1 MEHLVSEN
9 FKTIRDFKDNFLE
22 LQDHDLDRSTVRKVL
37 IQHFQEIADKV
48 LNLLTY
54 PCETQ
59 YFEREIWDLKTF
71 TLQAKLIEEEFTTA
85 IKGNSN
91 QVDSSEDISER
102 NFVEL
107 NARFNE
113 ALMSTYQHLAT
124 VLQNLC
130 LSSNIP
136 MVDESMVKIVSWES
150 LFESFVTNLSLDILC
165 ENLFKAI
172 SFGVSFV
179 SQQVILVLDTLAR

>member
-1 MEHLVSEN
+1 M
-9 FKTIRDFKDNFLE
+9 
-22 LQDHDLDRSTVRKVL
+22 
-37 IQHFQEIADKV
+37 
-48 LNLLTY
+48 
-54 PCETQ
+54 
-59 YFEREIWDLKTF
+59 
-71 TLQAKLIEEEFTTA
+71 
-85 IKGNSN
+85 
-91 QVDSSEDISER
+91 
-102 NFVEL
+102 EL

-172 SFGVSFV
+172 SFGVSLV
-179 SQQVILVLDTLAR
+179 SLLVIFVLDTLSC

>member
-1 MEHLVSEN
+1 LGKVYN
-9 FKTIRDFKDNFLE
+9 TINGPKIDGLKA
-22 LQDHDLDRSTVRKVL
+22 LQ
-37 IQHFQEIADKV
+37 
-48 LNLLTY
+48 LNKKKHILT
-54 PCETQ
+54 
-59 YFEREIWDLKTF
+59 KTF
-71 TLQAKLIEEEFTTA
+71 TLQAKLVEEEFTMA

-91 QVDSSEDISER
+91 QVDLSEDIFCER
-102 NFVEL
+102 NSVEL

-113 ALMSTYQHLAT
+113 ALMSTCQHLAT

-130 LSSNIP
+130 LPSNIP

-165 ENLFKAI
+165 QNLFKAI

-179 SQQVILVLDTLAR
+179 S